1 MGERRR
7 YSTRSP
13 RVEISVEME
22 GRKNGDVFEGTSVN
36 VSESGILIETNKILN
51 PGETITVRLVS
62 PGVDEIVGIGEVV
75 RSEELGWGKLGYAV
89 RWDLTPMQ
97 KEALRQMV
105 QTKK

>member
-1 MGERRR
+1 MSERR
-7 YSTRSP
+7 YNP
-13 RVEISVEME
+13 RIEISVEME

-51 PGETITVRLVS
+51 PGETVTVRLVS
-62 PGVDEIVGIGEVV
+62 PGSNDIVGTGRVV
-75 RSEELGWGKLGYAV
+75 RSEDVGWGKLAYAV
-89 RWDLTPMQ
+89 RWDLTPSQ